1 VLDAGGHLSPAG
13 TGPGDRAVILFNSH
27 ELFTLRDKHGLSTIK
42 LRSKPAVEELN
53 RLWRSHR
60 PITVSVV
67 NKTARQVGIRINGA
81 PLIDV
86 RPEDASERDL
96 DAVAHRWSAAI
107 EKAFRTDPQQISRAV
122 R

>member
-1 VLDAGGHLSPAG
+1 MIS
-13 TGPGDRAVILFNSH
+13 FNSQ
-27 ELFTLRDKHGLSTIK
+27 ELFTLKDKHGLSTIK

-53 RLWRSHR
+53 RLWRAHR
-60 PITVSVV
+60 PTTVSVV
-67 NKTARQVGIRINGA
+67 HKTAGQVGIRINGA

-86 RPEDASERDL
+86 RPEDASARDL

-107 EKAFRTDPQQISRAV
+107 EQAFRTDPQQISGAV